1 MIRENFLTAL
11 AARAARIPFALAASS
26 AFVPPQKALILHPC
40 CLSQVMLA
48 TPLLAALQTTY
59 PQTRFD
65 WAVSDWARAAII
77 SNPRITELIRTAPG
91 DIHDLSWRELGA
103 FIQQL
108 RDQNYDTC
116 FIPSR
121 STLLAYVAWRSKIPQ
136 RIGLNVNG
144 RGFAHSI
151 AVKKPTNAT
160 HTTALYLALASAANV
175 PEDTIQ
181 NVSMEFI
188 PPDRDRTAVTRRL
201 IEEVDWLGDVPLV
214 LMHPGGGVN
223 PIQSNELKRWPIE
236 RFTLLANHCIEKHLA
251 KVVLVGTETE
261 RPLTK
266 AIDGMLAGKITNLAG
281 RLNLGELGAMCE
293 VADLYIGNDA
303 GPTHIAA
310 ATGCPTLA
318 IYGPSDPVLSRPYTQ
333 KGKLITLWHDAS
345 GVEEERPFSWDIGV
359 GIDKAI
365 AAVDKLLEENIENES
380 SLPYLTSLKQ

>member
-1 MIRENFLTAL
+1 
-11 AARAARIPFALAASS
+11 
-26 AFVPPQKALILHPC
+26 
-40 CLSQVMLA
+40 
-48 TPLLAALQTTY
+48 
-59 PQTRFD
+59 
-65 WAVSDWARAAII
+65 
-77 SNPRITELIRTAPG
+77 
-91 DIHDLSWRELGA
+91 
-103 FIQQL
+103 
-108 RDQNYDTC
+108 
-116 FIPSR
+116 
-121 STLLAYVAWRSKIPQ
+121 
-136 RIGLNVNG
+136 
-144 RGFAHSI
+144 
-151 AVKKPTNAT
+151 
-160 HTTALYLALASAANV
+160 
-175 PEDTIQ
+175 
-181 NVSMEFI
+181 MEFI